1 MTAGHYL
8 SKRPDTFEVVG
19 EQLTKESMAIGIRND
34 DVELKDAI
42 DKAIAEM
49 QKDGTLTKI
58 SMKWFQKDIT
68 TKAE

>member
-1 MTAGHYL
+1 M
-8 SKRPDTFEVVG
+8 
-19 EQLTKESMAIGIRND
+19 QSMAIGIRNA
-34 DVELKDAI
+34 DVELKDVI